1 MAMVNDIIIGAP
13 GIILRSMQDKH
24 MIYGQSTPLE
34 LSSLN
39 GTNGFIING
48 IDLGDN
54 AGYSVASAGDLNSGG
69 KDAPNAG
76 QAHVIYGEVFE

>member
-1 MAMVNDIIIGAP
+1 MIGKCVSVNYQQL
-13 GIILRSMQDKH
+13 ILE
-24 MIYGQSTPLE
+24 GFTAQSVFNLA
-34 LSSLN
+34 SLN
-39 GTNGFIING
+39 GKNGFIING

>member
-1 MAMVNDIIIGAP
+1 M
-13 GIILRSMQDKH
+13 ILLSVLLVLFLGVCRTSIL
-24 MIYGQSTPLE
+24 IYGQSTPLE

-54 AGYSVASAGDLNSGG
+54 VGYSVASAGDLNSGG